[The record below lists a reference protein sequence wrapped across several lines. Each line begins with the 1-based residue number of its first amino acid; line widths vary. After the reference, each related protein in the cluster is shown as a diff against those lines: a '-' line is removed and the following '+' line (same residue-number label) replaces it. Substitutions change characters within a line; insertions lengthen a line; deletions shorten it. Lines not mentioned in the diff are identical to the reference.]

1 MNSFREKTLRGL
13 HAGGFHRIAYAEWGP
28 EDADRTVVCVHG
40 LTRNGRDFD
49 ALGEA
54 LASRGFRVIAV
65 DVVGRGRSS
74 WLADPRQYLVPVY
87 AAQVKLVIEALGL
100 GAVDWVG
107 TSMGGLIG
115 MVLAGSQPQL
125 IRRLVLNDIGPFVP
139 MAALQQLRSYVGVNP
154 RFANLDEAEKYLRSI
169 HAGFGP
175 LSDSQWRQLS
185 RNSVVE
191 AEGGGLRLHYD
202 PALGQAYADLA
213 EADIDL
219 WALWEQ
225 IRCPVL
231 LLRGGASP
239 LLTAAVAERMGSSGP
254 HAELV
259 TFEGVGHAPALVA
272 ADQLAVVT
280 RWLSGS
286 ERRLRQS
293 TDVIEG

>member
-1 MNSFREKTLRGL
+1 LQLASLTLG
-13 HAGGFHRIAYAEWGP
+13 APFEGTRIGYVEWGP
-28 EDADRTVVCVHG
+28 GDAAHSVICVHG

-87 AAQVKLVIEALGL
+87 AAQLKLVVEVLGL

-115 MVLAGSQPQL
+115 MVLAAGQPQL

-139 MAALQQLRSYVGVNP
+139 MAALQQLRTYVGVNP
-154 RFANLDEAEKYLRSI
+154 QFANLDEAETYLRSI

-175 LSDSQWRQLS
+175 LSDSQWRQLT
-185 RNSVVE
+185 RDSVVAE
-191 AEGGGLRLHYD
+191 EGGGVRLHYD
-202 PALGQAYADLA
+202 PAIGEAYADLA

-219 WALWEQ
+219 WELWDQ

-231 LLRGGASP
+231 LLRGGDSP
-239 LLTAAVAERMGSSGP
+239 LLTAAVAERMGGSGP
-254 HAELV
+254 HARLV
-259 TFEGVGHAPALVA
+259 TFEGIGHAPALVT
-272 ADQLAVVT
+272 ADQISVVT
-280 RWLSGS
+280 SWLSGS
-286 ERRLRQS
+286 ERRVR
-293 TDVIEG
+293 EGTGVTEG